1 MFSVMVRKNAQVVH
15 LREAV
20 ENVRPDRLAGLLQTN
35 VQLYHAMVR
44 MNKGTMDSPFVL
56 EDHQLMMD
64 AAQWS
69 DYISD
74 ADLQMDGVLHVV
86 IAINARPG
94 EFSRLP
100 AACLRFHC

>member
-1 MFSVMVRKNAQVVH
+1 
-15 LREAV
+15 
-20 ENVRPDRLAGLLQTN
+20 
-35 VQLYHAMVR
+35 
-44 MNKGTMDSPFVL
+44 
-56 EDHQLMMD
+56 MMD

-94 EFSRLP
+94 EFFPDSLQL
-100 AACLRFHC
+100 ACDSIAELLSSLKT